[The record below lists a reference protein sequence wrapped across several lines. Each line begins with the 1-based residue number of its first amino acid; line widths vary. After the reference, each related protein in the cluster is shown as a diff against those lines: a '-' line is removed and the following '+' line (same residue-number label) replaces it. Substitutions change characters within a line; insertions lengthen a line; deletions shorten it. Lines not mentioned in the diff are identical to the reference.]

1 MEQIEKVSIALQP
14 SVYTTFRALN
24 NTVALTLSEYVDN
37 SLQSYLSNKDKLF
50 ANNPAY
56 SFVVS
61 IEIDNINSRIIIKD
75 NAAGIDNLNYLRAFE
90 PANIPLDNSKL
101 NEFGMGMKTASVWL
115 ADIWSVRT
123 KAIGESVERYTEFNL
138 HKVIEENREDLLVEE
153 ADKDVRLH
161 YTEIILSKLSHNSPT
176 SHQLDKIRR
185 HLASIYRYF
194 IRNKDI
200 ILLVN
205 GETLN
210 APEYEIL
217 RAPFYSNPNGDAFYW
232 KKEIDFEFD
241 KYKAKG
247 FIGILNTITKNAN
260 GLVLLRRG
268 RVIVGGEDD
277 RAFPPL
283 IFGSPGNFRYKRL
296 FGEIELE
303 GFDVSF
309 NKNKFIGEKEKDLN
323 AFLGLL
329 KDELKDPEF
338 NLFSQADNY
347 RVKSKEDNQKI
358 AQKIAKSNKNVVNHI
373 NLTAK
378 TNKVE
383 NALNDPN
390 VDYNQTNVVGERA
403 LETLEQGTFKLDDQI
418 YRFSIDLVAEENNN
432 SLYSV
437 SQPSR
442 VENGEKVQTLICKI
456 NLSHPFFIRFEQ
468 FKNANDYEPIMA
480 IFKSFALAEFIS
492 TKKSIQYPSEMR
504 TYFNEYII
512 ED

>member
-24 NTVALTLSEYVDN
+24 NTVALTLGEYVDN
-37 SLQSYLSNKDKLF
+37 SLQSYLNNKARLF
-50 ANNPAY
+50 ENNPAY
-56 SFVVS
+56 VFVVS
-61 IEIDNINSRIIIKD
+61 IEIDNNNSQIIIKD
-75 NAAGIDNLNYLRAFE
+75 NAAGIDRNNYLRAFE
-90 PANIPLDNSKL
+90 PANIPLDNTNL

-123 KAIGESVERYTEFNL
+123 KAIGESVERFTEFNL
-138 HKVIEENREDLLVEE
+138 IKVIEQNKEDLIVEE
-153 ADKDVRLH
+153 RETDKRAH
-161 YTEIILSKLSHNSPT
+161 YTEIILSKLSHNSP
-176 SHQLDKIRR
+176 SIHQMDKIRR
-185 HLASIYRYF
+185 HLSSIYRKF
-194 IRNKDI
+194 IRNNDI
-200 ILLVN
+200 VIMVN
-205 GETLN
+205 GVTLK

-217 RAPFYSNPNGDAFYW
+217 QAPYYNNPTGSNIYW

-241 KYKAKG
+241 IYKAKG

-323 AFLGLL
+323 AFLDLL
-329 KDELKDPEF
+329 KDELKDPAF
-338 NLFSQADNY
+338 NLFSQADHY

-358 AQKIAKSNKNVVNHI
+358 AHKIAKSNKNVVNHI
-373 NLTAK
+373 NLTEK
-378 TNKVE
+378 INKVE
-383 NALNDPN
+383 DSINDPN
-390 VDYNQTNVVGERA
+390 VGYSRTNIISEKA
-403 LETLEQGTFKLDDQI
+403 LETLEQGTFKLDDQN
-418 YRFSIDLVAEENNN
+418 YRFVIDLVAEENNN

-468 FKNANDYEPIMA
+468 FKNANDYKPIMA